1 MKETRTGLRT
11 QLIVGGILL
20 AGIAALFIFKPSP
33 ASHVASIDTVQE
45 PEGGSVAGAPKPM
58 LSADLA
64 LPEPESP
71 KPETSEQPRQ

>member
-33 ASHVASIDTVQE
+33 ASHEASIGTVQE
-45 PEGGSVAGAPKPM
+45 PEGGATAGAPKPM
-58 LSADLA
+58 LPAGLA
-64 LPEPESP
+64 L
-71 KPETSEQPRQ
+71 